1 MSSKKQGSRKVTVI
15 TLLWIGVIVSL
26 LGIIGMIITNIIG
39 KSDYNRI
46 GLGIMTVGFLV
57 IFFSLI
63 FWRLGKVGIDYFVTG
78 AIIAYIGF
86 ILVALPS
93 LSFSIGFK
101 LFSKDYFNFILMGG
115 GVLLIVFGF
124 FAETYDLNKKLL
136 EILKKIRISIK
147 NILMRINWKLVFS
160 PWNILSLA
168 GICIIILT
176 ALSMLTGL
184 ADLFFYLIAL
194 GLILLNVVIHFRREI
209 LRLIIEVL
217 ELLSIPFRAIARAIK
232 QIPKIVSRFAK
243 WLKNIIIRIAETIW
257 DALKFIVVKNYLLLF
272 CAGIALFFLTQYKD
286 LEIRIALSALICC
299 ISLIKPLIDYREQI
313 GDKVS
318 GARLYV
324 YKTSRLPKRVI
335 RWLPR
340 CPYCSHQNSHGT
352 SECSHCGKELTKCY
366 ICGISIERKDEITVC
381 LDCGNIFHYNHYMT
395 WLKLKGMCPIC
406 KKEVKDVKKSKF
418 STLYPLTAES
428 SPE

>member
-1 MSSKKQGSRKVTVI
+1 MSSNKQGSRRVTVI

-26 LGIIGMIITNIIG
+26 LGIIGMIITNITG
-39 KSDYNRI
+39 KSEYNRI
-46 GLGIMTVGFLV
+46 GLGIMTVGFLI

-93 LSFSIGFK
+93 LSFSIGFN
-101 LFSKDYFNFILMGG
+101 LFLKDYFNFILMGG

-136 EILKKIRISIK
+136 ELLKKIRISFK
-147 NILMRINWKLVFS
+147 KILMKVNWKLIFS

-168 GICIIILT
+168 GISIIILT
-176 ALSMLTGL
+176 ALSILTGL
-184 ADLFFYLIAL
+184 ADLFYYLIAL
-194 GLILLNVVIHFRREI
+194 GLIILNIVVHFRKEI
-209 LRLIIEVL
+209 LRLIMEFL
-217 ELLSIPFRAIARAIK
+217 ELLSIPFRAIAKAIK
-232 QIPKIVSRFAK
+232 QIPKIISRFTK
-243 WLKNIIIRIAETIW
+243 WLKNITIRIAETIW
-257 DALKFIVVKNYLLLF
+257 DVLKFIVVKNYLLLF
-272 CAGIALFFLTQYKD
+272 CVGIALFFLTQDKD
-286 LEIRIALSALICC
+286 LEIRIALSSLVCC
-299 ISLIKPLIDYREQI
+299 IALIKPLIDYREQI

-318 GARLYV
+318 SARLYV

-335 RWLPR
+335 RWLPK
-340 CPYCSHQNSHGT
+340 CPYCSHQNSHGI

-366 ICGISIERKDEITVC
+366 ICGISIERKDEVTVC

-395 WLKLKGMCPIC
+395 WAKLKGTCPIC
-406 KKEVKDVKKSKF
+406 KKKIEDVKKTKF
-418 STLYPLTAES
+418 SALYPITAES
-428 SPE
+428 FV